1 MLSIPATYYKN
12 NEDYITLTAIRDFMR
27 KHPEGGFK
35 LSLPR
40 EALLDSILDFG
51 NQNEDNAETVLDW
64 IDTVLQE
71 GIKDIYLQ
79 YAPLSEEM
87 QLLFMSDKSIRD
99 YLRIYASSSLDKHIC
114 MNQYSEDYKLV
125 STTYSK
131 DNHGSRITF
140 VYCKKL
146 HMHDKKN
153 RSTKAI
159 DYPVIADYFI
169 DSQWL
174 LVRAKPRSN
183 LYIFNPNGFNLED
196 AETTTTEKEIRQV
209 TLLVE
214 KVLKT
219 EKTNKAYV
227 SSILKNKIFN
237 LLHKYSDTP
246 AVISE
251 VMKERSQ
258 QIADISQSIQSLC
271 TVLDFSC
278 IPQSMVGDVDEDISN
293 IIEKYLSINWK
304 DKSVFMKDREAY
316 PVKLSA
322 TDEEESKVEQS
333 AALEE
338 PLQTKA
344 LFFDN
349 KKMLYKS
356 KRCDG
361 VVFQWKRKNPANF
374 IKDSFA
380 VRIFVNPKGHC
391 IFKFSEYTAKE
402 DIENVVFSIIDN

>member
-1 MLSIPATYYKN
+1 MLTIPATYYKN

-27 KHPEGGFK
+27 THPEGKFK
-35 LSLPR
+35 LSMPR
-40 EALLDSILDFG
+40 EALLDSILEFG
-51 NQNEDNAETVLDW
+51 NRNKDCEEMVLCW
-64 IDTVLQE
+64 IDEVLQE

-79 YAPLSEEM
+79 YSPLPEEM
-87 QLLFMSDKSIRD
+87 QLLFLNESEIKN
-99 YLRIYASSSLDKHIC
+99 YLRAYEDHTLNRHIC
-114 MNQYSEDYKLV
+114 MNQYGGSYKLI
-125 STTYSK
+125 STTYSNSEYGRK
-131 DNHGSRITF
+131 ITF
-140 VYCKKL
+140 AYCKKL

-153 RSTKAI
+153 HSTKVI
-159 DYPVIADYFI
+159 DYPVIADYFL

-183 LYIFNPNGFNLED
+183 LYLFNPNGFDLEGS
-196 AETTTTEKEIRQV
+196 ETTTTEKEIRQV
-209 TLLVE
+209 ILLVE
-214 KVLKT
+214 KILQA
-219 EKTNKAYV
+219 EKTNRSHVAAL
-227 SSILKNKIFN
+227 LKNKIFN
-237 LLHKYSDTP
+237 LLHKYSNTP
-246 AVISE
+246 FEIAEI
-251 VMKERSQ
+251 MKEKTQ
-258 QIADISQSIQSLC
+258 QITDISRNIQSLC
-271 TVLDFSC
+271 TVPDFC
-278 IPQSMVGDVDEDISN
+278 RIPHSMASDVDEDISN

-304 DKSVFMKDREAY
+304 DKSIFIKDREAY

-361 VVFQWKRKNPANF
+361 VVFQWKRKNPTNF
-374 IKDSFA
+374 MKDSFA
-380 VRIFVNPKGHC
+380 VRIFVAPKGHC

-402 DIENVVFSIIDN
+402 DIENVVFSIIGN

>member
-1 MLSIPATYYKN
+1 MLSIPVTYYKN

-27 KHPEGGFK
+27 GHPEGKFK
-35 LSLPR
+35 LSLHR

-51 NQNEDNAETVLDW
+51 NQNEDNAEAVLDW
-64 IDTVLQE
+64 IDEVLQE

-87 QLLFMSDKSIRD
+87 QLLFMSDKNVQD
-99 YLRIYASSSLDKHIC
+99 YLRAYESSSLNKHVC
-114 MNQYSEDYKLV
+114 MNQYGVDYKLV
-125 STTYSK
+125 SITHSK
-131 DNHGSRITF
+131 ENHGSRITF
-140 VYCKKL
+140 VYCRKL

-153 RSTKAI
+153 RSTKTI

-183 LYIFNPNGFNLED
+183 LYIFNPDGFNLEN
-196 AETTTTEKEIRQV
+196 AATTTTEKEIHQV
-209 TLLVE
+209 TTLVE
-214 KVLKT
+214 EILKT
-219 EKTNKAYV
+219 EKPNKTYV

-237 LLHKYSDTP
+237 LLHKYSNTP
-246 AVISE
+246 AVIAE
-251 VMKERSQ
+251 VMKARSP
-258 QIADISQSIQSLC
+258 QIYDISQRIQSLC
-271 TVLDFSC
+271 TVLDSSC
-278 IPQSMVGDVDEDISN
+278 IPQSMTRDVDEDIFN
-293 IIEKYLSINWK
+293 IIEKYLSINWE

-361 VVFQWKRKNPANF
+361 VVFQWKRLNPANS
-374 IKDSFA
+374 IKDTFA
-380 VRIFVNPKGHC
+380 VRIFVNQKGHC